1 MELIL
6 SSLAVVVAVLA
17 FIESWKLRRIEDRR
31 DRRESAVKRRSQA
44 EGLLAWMSA
53 EIPTGASSTS
63 VIEVQNR
70 TAAPIF
76 DIEVHSIDL
85 NYVDGQRSGYRE
97 LAPLKIRM
105 LPPGNLV
112 YGPGKDHYAWDLGR
126 LPIECDLLRPITK
139 SVDRRVV
146 SFSFTDAHGVTWHR
160 GQDGALKEVGG

>member
-1 MELIL
+1 MEIVL
-6 SSLAVVVAVLA
+6 SSVAVVVAVLA
-17 FIESWKLRRIEDRR
+17 FIESRKLRRIEDGR

-53 EIPTGASSTS
+53 EIPVDAPSTS

-70 TAAPIF
+70 TAAPVF
-76 DIEVHSIDL
+76 DIEVHAIDL

-97 LAPLKIRM
+97 LAPLRIRM
-105 LPPGNLV
+105 LPPGHLV
-112 YGPGKDHYAWDLGR
+112 YGPGKGSYAWDLGR
-126 LPIECDLLRPITK
+126 LPGECELLRPVTK

-160 GQDGALKEVGG
+160 DQDGALTEVAG